1 MMIFDFHTH
10 ISPDDDVDKLIEAM
24 DQCGVDKSG
33 ASVVVAPGG
42 DSGQAANRQLHQM
55 IATHPDR
62 LVGYAGV
69 LPYAADGPGF
79 LRYCFETYGFRA
91 LKLHPSIQ
99 QFYPDDRRIFPV
111 VEEAIKLDIPILI
124 HTGAV
129 PIPGTASKYDSPIY
143 IDDLALVYPEAKIVM
158 AHADPFGDTPAIA
171 AKHPNV
177 YMDTTTTFAR
187 YARLIPGLAEETLRF
202 MSLCQSE
209 SNTAYGCGKTLF
221 GSDANPAKVF
231 RIAENLQPLQQLNL
245 PEDEKAMILGGNA
258 IKLLK
263 L

>member
-1 MMIFDFHTH
+1 MIFDFHIH
-10 ISPDDDVDKLIEAM
+10 ISPEDDVGRLIDAM
-24 DQCGVDKSG
+24 DQNGVDQSG

-42 DSGQAANRQLHQM
+42 DCGREANKLLHKT
-55 IATHPDR
+55 IARYPDR

-69 LPYAADGPGF
+69 IPYAEDGADF
-79 LRYCFETYGFRA
+79 LRYCVEAYGFRA

-99 QFYPDDRRIFPV
+99 QFYPNDRRIFHMI
-111 VEEAIKLDIPILI
+111 EETIKLDIPILI

-129 PIPGTASKYDSPIY
+129 PIPGTASKYDHPIH

-158 AHADPFGDTPAIA
+158 AHADPFSETPAIA

-177 YMDTTTTFAR
+177 YMDTTTTFSR

-221 GSDANPAKVF
+221 GSDANAAKGF
-231 RIAENLQPLQQLNL
+231 RIAENLHPLQQLNL

-258 IKLLK
+258 VKLLK

>member
-1 MMIFDFHTH
+1 MIFDFHTH
-10 ISPDDDVDKLIEAM
+10 ISPEDDIGKLVGAM
-24 DQCGVDKSG
+24 DQNGVDKSG
-33 ASVVVAPGG
+33 ASVVVGPGG
-42 DSGQAANRQLHQM
+42 DNGQVANKRLYQS
-55 IATHPDR
+55 IAQYPDR
-62 LVGYAGV
+62 LIGYAGV
-69 LPYAADGPGF
+69 LPYDADGAEF
-79 LRYCFETYGFRA
+79 LRYCVDTYGFRA

-158 AHADPFGDTPAIA
+158 AHADPFGETPAIA

-221 GSDANPAKVF
+221 GSDANPAKGF

-245 PEDEKAMILGGNA
+245 PENEKAMILGGNA
-258 IKLLK
+258 LKLLK

>member
-1 MMIFDFHTH
+1 MIFDFHTH
-10 ISPDDDVDKLIEAM
+10 ISPDDDIGRLLDAM
-24 DQCGVDKSG
+24 DQNGVDKSG
-33 ASVVVAPGG
+33 ACVVVAPGG
-42 DSGQAANRQLHQM
+42 DCGQTANKLLHQ
-55 IATHPDR
+55 AVAQYPDR

-69 LPYAADGPGF
+69 IPYADDGAEF
-79 LRYCFETYGFRA
+79 LRYCVDTYGFRA

-99 QFYPDDRRIFPV
+99 QFYPDDRRIFHV
-111 VEEAIKLDIPILI
+111 IEETIKLDIPILI
-124 HTGAV
+124 HTGTV
-129 PIPGTASKYDSPIY
+129 PIPGTASKYDNPIH

-158 AHADPFGDTPAIA
+158 AHADPFGETPAIA

-209 SNTAYGCGKTLF
+209 SNTAFGSGKTLF
-221 GSDANPAKVF
+221 GSDANAAKGF
-231 RIAENLQPLQQLNL
+231 RIAENLAPLQQLNL
-245 PEDEKAMILGGNA
+245 PEEEKAMILGGNA
-258 IKLLK
+258 LKLLK

>member
-1 MMIFDFHTH
+1 MIFDFHTH

-55 IATHPDR
+55 IAMHPDR

-99 QFYPDDRRIFPV
+99 QFYPDDRRIFPII
-111 VEEAIKLDIPILI
+111 EEAIRLDIPILV

-129 PIPGTASKYDSPIY
+129 PIPDTASKYDNPIH

-158 AHADPFGDTPAIA
+158 AHADPFGETPAIA

-202 MSLCQSE
+202 MSLCRPE
-209 SNTAYGCGKTLF
+209 SDTAYGCGKTLF
-221 GSDANPAKVF
+221 GSDANPAKGF
-231 RIAENLQPLQQLNL
+231 RIAENLHPLQQLNL
-245 PEDEKAMILGGNA
+245 PEEEKAMILGGNA
-258 IKLLK
+258 LKLLK

>member
-1 MMIFDFHTH
+1 
-10 ISPDDDVDKLIEAM
+10 M

-33 ASVVVAPGG
+33 ASVVISPGG
-42 DSGQAANRQLHQM
+42 DSGQKANKLLYQM
-55 IATHPDR
+55 IAKHPDR

-69 LPYAADGPGF
+69 LPYNDDGADF
-79 LRYCFETYGFRA
+79 LRYCVDTHGFRA

-99 QFYPDDRRIFPV
+99 QFYPDDRRIFHV
-111 VEEAIKLDIPILI
+111 IEETIKLDIPILV

-129 PIPGTASKYDSPIY
+129 PIPGTASKYDNPIH
-143 IDDLALVYPEAKIVM
+143 IDDLALIYPEAKIVM
-158 AHADPFGDTPAIA
+158 AHADPFSETPAIA

-202 MSLCQSE
+202 MSLCQPE

-221 GSDANPAKVF
+221 GSDANAAKGF

-245 PEDEKAMILGGNA
+245 PEEEKAMMLGGNA
-258 IKLLK
+258 CKLLK

>member
-1 MMIFDFHTH
+1 MIVDFHTH
-10 ISPDDDVDKLIEAM
+10 VSPDDDVGKLIEAM
-24 DQCGVDKSG
+24 DQNGVDKCG

-42 DSGQAANRQLHQM
+42 DSGQEANKLLHKT
-55 IATHPDR
+55 IAQYPDR
-62 LVGYAGV
+62 LVGYACV
-69 LPYAADGPGF
+69 IPYADDGADF
-79 LRYCFETYGFRA
+79 LRYCVETYDFRA

-99 QFYPDDRRIFPV
+99 QFYPNDRRIFSV
-111 VEEAIKLDIPILI
+111 IEEAIKLDIPILV

-129 PIPGTASKYDSPIY
+129 PIPDTASKYDNPIY
-143 IDDLALVYPEAKIVM
+143 IDDLALVFPEAKIVM
-158 AHADPFGDTPAIA
+158 AHADPFSETPAIA

-202 MSLCQSE
+202 MSLCREVSD
-209 SNTAYGCGKTLF
+209 TAYGCSKTLF

-231 RIAENLQPLQQLNL
+231 RIAENIEPLQKLNL

-258 IKLLK
+258 RKLLK